1 MRAERGSDGVEDEVG
16 GLGGGEETLFGGVS
30 WCEGAWA
37 RGMGVG
43 DEVIPV
49 MGVIV
54 GRDSPP
60 VVR

>member
-1 MRAERGSDGVEDEVG
+1 MEDEVG

>member
-1 MRAERGSDGVEDEVG
+1 MEDEVG
-16 GLGGGEETLFGGVS
+16 GLGGGAATLLGGVA
-30 WCEGAWA
+30 WCVGAGGW
-37 RGMGVG
+37 GMGVG